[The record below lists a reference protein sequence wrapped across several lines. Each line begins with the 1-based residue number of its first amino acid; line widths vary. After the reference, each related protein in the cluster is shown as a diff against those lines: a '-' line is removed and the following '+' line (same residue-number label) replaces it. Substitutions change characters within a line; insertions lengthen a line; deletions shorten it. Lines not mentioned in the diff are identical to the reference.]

1 MGGKLSREAARF
13 PKLETQKPTTR
24 PTFLTVSAY
33 NIAFWQLSNTRICYV
48 KPGPHQQQCRS
59 NVRLCCQ
66 KRQQCRTSF
75 ALKFYP
81 FDKVERCS
89 KLPKTAILSKQ
100 QAKKFRQCWFDIVA
114 SVDRALCHIWRPT
127 MSDLAT
133 HNVNIVRREKCRPAV
148 SAEKAVS
155 VTAGHE
161 CRPLYDIVGITKFS
175 QYCTFVCAA
184 VTDLIS

>member
-1 MGGKLSREAARF
+1 MSKQRSTLLPKAATMSNEFCVEILSF
-13 PKLETQKPTTR
+13 
-24 PTFLTVSAY
+24 
-33 NIAFWQLSNTRICYV
+33 
-48 KPGPHQQQCRS
+48 
-59 NVRLCCQ
+59 
-66 KRQQCRTSF
+66 RQSRT
-75 ALKFYP
+75 LL
-81 FDKVERCS
+81 

-133 HNVNIVRREKCRPAV
+133 HNVNIVCREKCRPAV
-148 SAEKAVS
+148 SADKAVS

-184 VTDLIS
+184 VTDKSTYAGLYCVRCC